1 MIIIIIIYLDHFSRG
16 SHMKKR
22 PYILIIRDGWGYNP
36 DFTQNAVFN
45 ADTPNHDRYIKD
57 YPTTFIVASG
67 ENVGL
72 PPGNQGSSEVGH
84 LNMGA
89 GRIVYQS
96 LVRINLT
103 IDDGSFFK
111 NDVFING
118 LNKAK
123 KNKSNVHIWGLV
135 QDQGVHSHDDHLI
148 ALLKL
153 AKELGLKKEQVIIH
167 VFSDGRDTP
176 PQSTKEYIKVVEN
189 AINTYNTAIFG
200 SITGRYYS
208 MDRDNRWDRV
218 KLAYDMLVNGS
229 LESSFNNI
237 YEAVDDAYKKGEN
250 DEFIKPRTIKGF
262 KTVNDQDT
270 VIFFNYRLDR
280 TRELT
285 KAFVQNDFKEFET
298 KKFKDLDYICF
309 TEYYEGIADSN
320 RAKVTIAFPPNDL
333 TNLFGQFIA
342 DNGLKQLRIAETE
355 KFAHVTFFFN
365 GQSDIV
371 FKDEDRVLIPSPKV
385 ATYDLKPEMSAYEVK
400 DNAVKLIN
408 EDKYDVIILNFANP
422 DMVGHTGIFEAAKK
436 ACEVVDECVGE
447 VISAI
452 LKKNGVIFLTS
463 DHGNAEM
470 MMDYTTKSPMTAHT
484 TNLVWFSVI
493 SNDAELQKNKISL
506 KSTGGNLSDV
516 IPTMIDVMDLKQP
529 AEMTGKSLIVKH

>member
-1 MIIIIIIYLDHFSRG
+1 
-16 SHMKKR
+16 
-22 PYILIIRDGWGYNP
+22 
-36 DFTQNAVFN
+36 
-45 ADTPNHDRYIKD
+45 
-57 YPTTFIVASG
+57 PTTFIVASG

-103 IDDGSFFK
+103 IEDGSFFK
-111 NDVFING
+111 NEVFING

-123 KNKSNVHIWGLV
+123 KNNSNVHIWGLV
-135 QDQGVHSHDDHLI
+135 QDQGVHSHNDHLI

-153 AKELGLKKEQVIIH
+153 ANELKLQKEQVIIH

-176 PQSTKEYIKVVEN
+176 PQSTKEYIKVIEES
-189 AINTYNTAIFG
+189 INKYNMGIFG

-208 MDRDNRWDRV
+208 MDRDNRWERV
-218 KLAYDMLVNGS
+218 KLAYDMLISGKSEGS
-229 LESSFNNI
+229 YTNI
-237 YEAVDDAYKKGEN
+237 YDAVDDAYKNGEN
-250 DEFIKPRTIKGF
+250 DEFIKPRTINGF
-262 KTVNDQDT
+262 KPVNDHDT

-285 KAFVQNDFKEFET
+285 KAFVQNNFKEFDT
-298 KKFKDLDYICF
+298 KKLQDIDYICF
-309 TEYYEGIADSN
+309 TEYYEGVADSN

-333 TNLFGQFIA
+333 CNLFGQFLA

-365 GQSDIV
+365 GQSDII
-371 FKDEDRVLIPSPKV
+371 FKDEERVLIPSPKV
-385 ATYDLKPEMSAYEVK
+385 ATYDLQPEMSAYEVK
-400 DNAVKLIN
+400 DNAIKLIN
-408 EDKYDVIILNFANP
+408 EEKYDVIILNFVNP

-452 LKKNGVIFLTS
+452 LKKNGVVFLTS

-470 MMDYTTKSPMTAHT
+470 MMDYTTKSVMTAHT
-484 TNLVWFSVI
+484 TNLVWFTVI
-493 SNDAELQKNKISL
+493 SDDPDLQKNKISL
-506 KSTGGNLSDV
+506 KSTGGNLADV
-516 IPTMIDVMDLKQP
+516 IPTMIDVMNLKKP
-529 AEMTGKSLIVKH
+529 AEMTGNSLIEKL